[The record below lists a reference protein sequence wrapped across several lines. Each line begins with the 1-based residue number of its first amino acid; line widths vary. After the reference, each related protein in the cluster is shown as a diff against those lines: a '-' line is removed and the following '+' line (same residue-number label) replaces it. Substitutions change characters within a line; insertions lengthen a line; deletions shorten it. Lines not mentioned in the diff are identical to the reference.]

1 VSYTLNDIKLMVMDI
16 VGEDSAS
23 PTYWNSSNDSEL
35 TEWINDAFEQV
46 CLQTGQY
53 VEEFILPLFANRAW
67 YRIDP
72 GKGGQFLWIKYLRLC
87 PEGYELG
94 GADPSKLAR
103 EDYNW
108 MTRTGTQRVFF
119 PIGINTIRVVPY
131 PSTNGQSLEGSCV
144 CLPPS
149 FSTDDQIIDIDDS
162 LIRPVVDYAAGMTLM
177 SMRRLEKAI
186 EFFKSYSVGLGLDVK
201 KTAQLSYKITKLQ
214 GVGDNAVK

>member
-72 GKGGQFLWIKYLRLC
+72 GKGGQFLWIKYLRLY

-94 GADPSKLAR
+94 GADPNKLAR

-108 MTRTGTQRVFF
+108 MTRTGTPRAFF
-119 PIGINTIRVVPY
+119 PLGINSIRLVPY

-149 FSTDDQIIDIDDS
+149 FSLNDTVIDLDKS
-162 LIRPVVDYAAGMTLM
+162 LIRPVLDYAAGMALI
-177 SMRRLEKAI
+177 SMRRLDKAL
-186 EFFKSYSVGLGLDVK
+186 EFFRSYSIGLGLDTR
-201 KTAQLSYKITKLQ
+201 KTATLTYKSTKLRELGQ
-214 GVGDNAVK
+214 